1 MKKEQRHQISSKNFR
16 GITLTISN
24 QKPIWENIL
33 PQNAPRIYV
42 GDKWVTTDEYIQNDN
57 KSNSPLRRIVYILFT
72 SQYLNV
78 TSKEKY
84 DLFSIEVLVFDGI
97 LILKD
102 MHLLKL
108 NVHEMDLKKVL
119 RYSHNNTYLESK
131 DKGSIYYLGVINSYS
146 GLTRNILQI
155 TKGSSSL
162 FTLGD
167 DWLLEAPKKF
177 NSSTDKY
184 RAENL

>member
-1 MKKEQRHQISSKNFR
+1 MEKEQRHQISSKNFR
-16 GITLTISN
+16 GITLTIPN
-24 QKPIWENIL
+24 QKPLWKNIL
-33 PQNAPRIYV
+33 PENAPRIYV

-108 NVHEMDLKKVL
+108 DVHEMDLKKVL
-119 RYSHNNTYLESK
+119 
-131 DKGSIYYLGVINSYS
+131 
-146 GLTRNILQI
+146 
-155 TKGSSSL
+155 
-162 FTLGD
+162 
-167 DWLLEAPKKF
+167 
-177 NSSTDKY
+177 
-184 RAENL
+184 